1 MQPEFSTAAIAGGL
15 INANGVSMV
24 FDHHIKRGLRL
35 AVILHLWLNLLLVTT
50 VQAAE
55 LPVQPQRWQLVSP
68 DQQIAVELVLSAETL
83 TYQVSYRG
91 KTVLKPSVL
100 GLVFKG
106 QRPLKSGLIADQI
119 WTDSLDSTWQ
129 PVWGQRRTIRDHFN
143 ALKVQLR
150 ETTAPGRQFTL
161 VFRCYND
168 GVAFRYQV
176 PAQAALSGDLVITDE
191 LTEFAFARNFS
202 TWWIEAYR
210 NLSFEYQYMNS
221 ALSSVSVAHTPLTLT
236 DDDIAVA
243 VHEAALVDYSS
254 MTLRNVTDNHITL
267 KADLMPWRGA
277 NPSAAGTGSDGQAQI
292 ERVYTKAPF
301 QSPWRTIQI
310 APTEAALLNSSLILN
325 LNEPMAEGT
334 DISYIKP
341 GKYMGIWWEMH
352 IGDKD
357 WSPGPKQGAT
367 TARAMQYIDFASK
380 HDIDGLLV
388 EGWNQGWEGQWWQRP
403 PTFSFT
409 RPVKGFDIDKVAAYA
424 KAKGVGLIGHHE
436 TAAGIGYYELQM
448 ADAFNYYQR
457 LGVHSVKMGYVGK
470 RLDGREWHD
479 GQYMVRHLQ
488 KVVETAAAHQVMVNA
503 HETVKDTGLS
513 RTYPNLMTRESV
525 RGMEYNGG
533 SPDTGNAPN
542 HTVIIPFTRGLSGP
556 IDFTPGIFNFNYQKH
571 RPNNRVPSTLVNQL
585 ALYVTL
591 YSPLQ
596 MVADL
601 PENYAPGGKLHPAFA
616 FIDAVPTDWQQSMAL
631 DGKIGQYLVMARQD
645 KHSERWF
652 VGATSNEQARTLT
665 LPLTF
670 LDPQQH
676 YDAVLYLDAPDAHW
690 QTNPMAYQ
698 IKRRTVSSKDVLELK
713 LAAGGGAA
721 LELVPR

>member
-1 MQPEFSTAAIAGGL
+1 MAFY
-15 INANGVSMV
+15 
-24 FDHHIKRGLRL
+24 HHIGRVLSL
-35 AVILHLWLNLLLVTT
+35 SVLLLIGV
-50 VQAAE
+50 VQAE
-55 LPVQPQRWQLVSP
+55 EQLTTPQKWQLLSP
-68 DQQIAVELVLSAETL
+68 DQQISVELVLSAEAL

-91 KTVLKPSVL
+91 KSVLKPSVL

-106 QRPLKSGLIADQI
+106 QPPLKSGLLADKISNRSQD
-119 WTDSLDSTWQ
+119 TSWQ
-129 PVWGQRRTIRDHFN
+129 PVWGQRSNIRDHFN
-143 ALKVQLR
+143 ELTLHLR
-150 ETTAPGRQFTL
+150 ESKVPGRQFTV
-161 VFRCYND
+161 VFRSYDD
-168 GVAFRYQV
+168 GVAFRYLL
-176 PAQAALSGDLVITDE
+176 PAQPALAGDLVITDE

-221 ALSSVSVAHTPLTLT
+221 ALSTVSVAHTPLTLT
-236 DDDIAVA
+236 DDGIAVA

-254 MTLRNVTDNHITL
+254 MTLRNITDNHITL
-267 KADLMPWRGA
+267 KADLMPWAGA
-277 NPSAAGTGSDGQAQI
+277 NSGNDTAAQV

-325 LNEPMAEGT
+325 LNEPMAAGT
-334 DISYIKP
+334 DTSYIKP

-352 IGDKD
+352 IGEKD
-357 WSPGPKQGAT
+357 WSPGPLQGAT
-367 TARAMQYIDFASK
+367 TARALQYIDFASQ

-409 RPVKGFDIDKVAAYA
+409 KPVKGFDIDKVAAYA

-436 TAAGIGYYELQM
+436 TAAGISYYEQQM
-448 ADAFNYYQR
+448 ADAFKYYQR
-457 LGVHSVKMGYVGK
+457 LGIHSVKMGYVGK

-479 GQYMVRHLQ
+479 GQYMVQHFK
-488 KVVETAAAHQVMVNA
+488 KVVDTAAAHQVMVNA

-601 PENYAPGGKLHPAFA
+601 PENYAPGGKVHPAFA
-616 FIDAVPTDWQQSMAL
+616 FIDAVPTDWQQSIAL
-631 DGKIGQYLVMARQD
+631 DGKIGQYLVVARQD

-652 VGATSNEQARTLT
+652 VGATSNEQARTLQ
-665 LPLTF
+665 LPLQF
-670 LDPQQH
+670 LQQNRS
-676 YDAVLYLDAPDAHW
+676 YDAVWYQDAADADW

-713 LAAGGGAA
+713 LAPGGGAA
-721 LELVPR
+721 IEFIPR

>member
-1 MQPEFSTAAIAGGL
+1 
-15 INANGVSMV
+15 MV
-24 FDHHIKRGLRL
+24 FYHLFSRVLGLS
-35 AVILHLWLNLLLVTT
+35 ILLLFAT
-50 VQAAE
+50 VQAEEQLA
-55 LPVQPQRWQLVSP
+55 QPQRWQLLSP
-68 DQQIAVELVLSAETL
+68 DQQIAVELALSAEAL

-91 KTVLKPSVL
+91 KAVLKPSVL
-100 GLVFKG
+100 GLAFKG
-106 QRPLKSGLIADQI
+106 QPLLKTGLLAEQV
-119 WTDSLDSTWQ
+119 STRSHDAQWQ
-129 PVWGQRRTIRDHFN
+129 PVWGQRAQIRDHYN
-143 ALKVQLR
+143 EITLNLR
-150 ETTAPGRQFTL
+150 ESAAPGRQFTL
-161 VFRCYND
+161 VFRSFDD

-176 PAQAALSGDLVITDE
+176 PAQTALAGDLVITDE

-221 ALSSVSVAHTPLTLT
+221 ALSTVSVAHTPLTLT
-236 DDDIAVA
+236 DGGIAVA

-254 MTLRNVTDNHITL
+254 MTLRNITDNHITL
-267 KADLMPWRGA
+267 KADLMPWQGA
-277 NPSAAGTGSDGQAQI
+277 NAGVNPGNDHAVQV

-325 LNEPMAEGT
+325 LNEPMAAGT
-334 DISYIKP
+334 DTSYIKP

-352 IGDKD
+352 IGEKD
-357 WSPGPKQGAT
+357 WSPGPLQGAT
-367 TARAMQYIDFASK
+367 TERAMQYIDFASQ

-409 RPVKGFDIDKVAAYA
+409 KPVKGFDIEKVAAYA

-436 TAAGIGYYELQM
+436 TAAGISYYEKQM
-448 ADAFNYYQR
+448 ADAFKYYQR

-479 GQYMVRHLQ
+479 GQYMVRHFK
-488 KVVETAAAHQVMVNA
+488 KVVDTAAAHKVMVNA

-616 FIDAVPTDWQQSMAL
+616 FIDAVPTDWQQSIAL
-631 DGKIGQYLVMARQD
+631 DGKIGQYLMMARQD
-645 KHSERWF
+645 KASERWF
-652 VGATSNEQARTLT
+652 VGATSNEQARTLQ
-665 LPLTF
+665 LPLQF
-670 LDPQQH
+670 LQQNRS
-676 YDAVLYLDAPDAHW
+676 YDAVWYQDAADAHW

-698 IKRRTVSSKDVLELK
+698 IKRRTVTSKDVLELK
-713 LAAGGGAA
+713 LAPGGGAA
-721 LELVPR
+721 IEFIPR

>member
-1 MQPEFSTAAIAGGL
+1 
-15 INANGVSMV
+15 MV
-24 FDHHIKRGLRL
+24 FYHLFSRVLGLS
-35 AVILHLWLNLLLVTT
+35 VLLLVAT
-50 VQAAE
+50 VQAEEQLA
-55 LPVQPQRWQLVSP
+55 QPQRWQLLSP
-68 DQQIAVELVLSAETL
+68 DQQIAVELALSAEAL

-91 KTVLKPSVL
+91 KAVLKPSVL
-100 GLVFKG
+100 GLAFKG
-106 QRPLKSGLIADQI
+106 QPLLKTGLLAENV
-119 WTDSLDSTWQ
+119 STRSHDAQWQ
-129 PVWGQRRTIRDHFN
+129 PVWGQRAQVRDHYN
-143 ALKVQLR
+143 EITLNLR
-150 ETTAPGRQFTL
+150 ESAAPGRQFTL
-161 VFRCYND
+161 VFRSFDD

-176 PAQAALSGDLVITDE
+176 PAQTALAGDLVITDE

-221 ALSSVSVAHTPLTLT
+221 ALSTVSVAHTPLTLT
-236 DDDIAVA
+236 DDGIAVA

-254 MTLRNVTDNHITL
+254 MTLRNITDNHITL
-267 KADLMPWRGA
+267 KADLMPWQGA
-277 NPSAAGTGSDGQAQI
+277 NATVNPGNDHAVQV

-334 DISYIKP
+334 DTSYIKP

-352 IGDKD
+352 IGEKD
-357 WSPGPKQGAT
+357 WSPGPLQGAT
-367 TARAMQYIDFASK
+367 TERAMQYIDFASQ

-409 RPVKGFDIDKVAAYA
+409 KPVQGFDIEKVAAYA

-436 TAAGIGYYELQM
+436 TAAGISYYEKQM
-448 ADAFNYYQR
+448 ADAFKYYQR

-479 GQYMVRHLQ
+479 GQYMVRHFK
-488 KVVETAAAHQVMVNA
+488 KVVDTAAAHKVMVNA

-616 FIDAVPTDWQQSMAL
+616 FIDAVPTDWQQSIAL

-645 KHSERWF
+645 KASERWF
-652 VGATSNEQARTLT
+652 VGATSNEQARTLQ
-665 LPLTF
+665 LPLQF
-670 LDPQQH
+670 LQQNRS
-676 YDAVLYLDAPDAHW
+676 YDAVWYQDAADAHW

-698 IKRRTVSSKDVLELK
+698 IKRRTVTSKDVLELK
-713 LAAGGGAA
+713 LAPGGGAA
-721 LELVPR
+721 IEFIPR

>member
-1 MQPEFSTAAIAGGL
+1 MTFYHQIS
-15 INANGVSMV
+15 
-24 FDHHIKRGLRL
+24 RGWTLS
-35 AVILHLWLNLLLVTT
+35 ILLLIGAVHAEEQLTT
-50 VQAAE
+50 
-55 LPVQPQRWQLVSP
+55 PQRWQLLSP
-68 DQQIAVELVLSAETL
+68 DQQISVELVLSGEAL

-91 KTVLKPSVL
+91 KAVLKPSVL
-100 GLVFKG
+100 GLEFKG
-106 QRPLKSGLIADQI
+106 QPPLKAGLLADEVKSRSQ
-119 WTDSLDSTWQ
+119 DLTWQ
-129 PVWGQRRTIRDHFN
+129 PVWGQRSKIRDHFN
-143 ALKVQLR
+143 ELTLSLHESQ
-150 ETTAPGRQFTL
+150 APGRQFTL
-161 VFRCYND
+161 VFRSYDD
-168 GVAFRYQV
+168 GVAFRYQLPTQ
-176 PAQAALSGDLVITDE
+176 PALAGDLVITDE

-221 ALSSVSVAHTPLTLT
+221 ALSTVSVAHTPLTLT
-236 DDDIAVA
+236 DDGIAVA

-254 MTLRNVTDNHITL
+254 MTLRNITDNQITL
-267 KADLMPWRGA
+267 KADLMPWGGA
-277 NPSAAGTGSDGQAQI
+277 NPALASDTLPD
-292 ERVYTKAPF
+292 RVYTKAPF

-325 LNEPMAEGT
+325 LNEPMAEGVDT
-334 DISYIKP
+334 RYIKP

-352 IGDKD
+352 IGEKD
-357 WSPGPKQGAT
+357 WSPGPLQGAT
-367 TARAMQYIDFASK
+367 TERALQYIDFASK

-409 RPVKGFDIDKVAAYA
+409 KPVTGFDIDKVAAYA

-436 TAAGIGYYELQM
+436 TAAGISYYEQQM

-457 LGVHSVKMGYVGK
+457 LGIHSVKMGYVGK

-479 GQYMVRHLQ
+479 GQYMVQHFK
-488 KVVETAAAHQVMVNA
+488 KVVDTAAAHQVMVNA

-571 RPNNRVPSTLVNQL
+571 RPNNRVPSTLTNQL

-616 FIDAVPTDWQQSMAL
+616 FIDAVPTDWQQSIAL
-631 DGKIGQYLVMARQD
+631 DGKIGQYLVVARQD

-652 VGATSNEQARTLT
+652 VGATSNEQARRLS
-665 LPLTF
+665 LPLSF
-670 LDPQQH
+670 LDADKT

-698 IKRRTVSSKDVLELK
+698 IKRRTVTSQSVLELP
-713 LAAGGGAA
+713 LAPGGGVAI
-721 LELVPR
+721 ELVPR

>member
-1 MQPEFSTAAIAGGL
+1 MTFYQQMKHG
-15 INANGVSMV
+15 
-24 FDHHIKRGLRL
+24 
-35 AVILHLWLNLLLVTT
+35 LWLSLVLFISA
-50 VQAAE
+50 VQAE
-55 LPVQPQRWQLVSP
+55 EQLTIPQKWQLLSP
-68 DQQIAVELVLSAETL
+68 DQQISVELVLSSEAL

-91 KTVLKPSVL
+91 KAVLKPSVL
-100 GLVFKG
+100 GLVFKD
-106 QRPLKSGLIADQI
+106 QPPLKTGLLVDKVSSRSQ
-119 WTDSLDSTWQ
+119 DSSWQ
-129 PVWGQRRTIRDHFN
+129 PVWGQRSKIRDHFN
-143 ALKVQLR
+143 ELTLQLH
-150 ETTAPGRQFTL
+150 ESKASGRQFTL
-161 VFRCYND
+161 VFRSYDD
-168 GVAFRYQV
+168 GVAFRYQL
-176 PAQAALSGDLVITDE
+176 PAQAALAGDLVITDE

-202 TWWIEAYR
+202 AWWVEAYR

-236 DDDIAVA
+236 DDGIAVA

-254 MTLRNVTDNHITL
+254 MTLRNITDNHITL
-267 KADLMPWRGA
+267 KADLMPWGGA
-277 NPSAAGTGSDGQAQI
+277 NPALASDTLPD
-292 ERVYTKAPF
+292 RVYTKAPF

-325 LNEPMAEGT
+325 LNEPMAAGT
-334 DISYIKP
+334 DTSYIKP

-352 IGDKD
+352 IGEKD
-357 WSPGPKQGAT
+357 WSPGALQGAT
-367 TARAMQYIDFASK
+367 TERAMQYIDFASQ

-409 RPVKGFDIDKVAAYA
+409 KPVKGFDIDKVAAYA
-424 KAKGVGLIGHHE
+424 KSKGVGLIGHHE
-436 TAAGIGYYELQM
+436 TAAGISYYEQQM
-448 ADAFNYYQR
+448 ADAFKYYQR

-479 GQYMVRHLQ
+479 GQLMVQHFK
-488 KVVETAAAHQVMVNA
+488 KVVDTAAAHQVMVNA

-645 KHSERWF
+645 KHSKRWF

-665 LPLTF
+665 LPLSF
-670 LDPQQH
+670 LDADKT

-690 QTNPMAYQ
+690 QNNPMAYQ
-698 IKRRTVSSKDVLELK
+698 IQRRTVHSKAVLA
-713 LAAGGGAA
+713 LALAPGGGAA
-721 LELVPR
+721 IEFVPR

>member
-1 MQPEFSTAAIAGGL
+1 
-15 INANGVSMV
+15 MV
-24 FDHHIKRGLRL
+24 FYHLFSRVLGLS
-35 AVILHLWLNLLLVTT
+35 VLLLVAT
-50 VQAAE
+50 VQAEEQLA
-55 LPVQPQRWQLVSP
+55 QPQRWQLLSP
-68 DQQIAVELVLSAETL
+68 DQQIAVELALSAEAL

-91 KTVLKPSVL
+91 KAVLKPSVL
-100 GLVFKG
+100 GLAFKG
-106 QRPLKSGLIADQI
+106 QPLLKTGLLAEQV
-119 WTDSLDSTWQ
+119 STRSHDAQWQ
-129 PVWGQRRTIRDHFN
+129 PVWGQRAQVREHYNEITLN
-143 ALKVQLR
+143 LR
-150 ETTAPGRQFTL
+150 ESAAPGRQFTL
-161 VFRCYND
+161 VFRSFDD

-176 PAQAALSGDLVITDE
+176 PAQTALAGDLVITDE

-221 ALSSVSVAHTPLTLT
+221 ALSTVSVAHTPLTLT
-236 DDDIAVA
+236 DDGIAVA

-254 MTLRNVTDNHITL
+254 MTLRNITDNHITL
-267 KADLMPWRGA
+267 KADLMPWQGA
-277 NPSAAGTGSDGQAQI
+277 NAGVNPGNDHAVQV

-325 LNEPMAEGT
+325 LNEPMAAGT
-334 DISYIKP
+334 DTSYIKP

-352 IGDKD
+352 IGEKD
-357 WSPGPKQGAT
+357 WSPGPLQGAT
-367 TARAMQYIDFASK
+367 TERAMQYIDFASQ

-409 RPVKGFDIDKVAAYA
+409 KPVKGFDIEKVAAYA

-436 TAAGIGYYELQM
+436 TAAGISYYEKQM
-448 ADAFNYYQR
+448 ADAFKYYQR

-479 GQYMVRHLQ
+479 GQYMVRHFK
-488 KVVETAAAHQVMVNA
+488 KVVDTAAAHKVMVNA

-616 FIDAVPTDWQQSMAL
+616 FIDAVPTDWQQSIAL

-645 KHSERWF
+645 KASEHWF
-652 VGATSNEQARTLT
+652 VGATSNEQARTLQ
-665 LPLTF
+665 LPLQF
-670 LDPQQH
+670 LQQNRS
-676 YDAVLYLDAPDAHW
+676 YDAVWYQDAADAHW

-698 IKRRTVSSKDVLELK
+698 IKRRTVTSKDVLELK
-713 LAAGGGAA
+713 LAPGGGAA
-721 LELVPR
+721 IEFIPR

>member
-1 MQPEFSTAAIAGGL
+1 MAFDRTNKLRGWLCVPVVLLCWLMAAA
-15 INANGVSMV
+15 
-24 FDHHIKRGLRL
+24 
-35 AVILHLWLNLLLVTT
+35 AV
-50 VQAAE
+50 AAE
-55 LPVQPQRWQLVSP
+55 EQRWQLLSP
-68 DQQIAVELVLSAETL
+68 DKQIALELVLSQDAL

-91 KTVLKPSVL
+91 KAVLKPSVL
-100 GLVFKG
+100 GLAFKG
-106 QRPLKSGLIADQI
+106 QPLLKTGLLADKV
-119 WTDSLDSTWQ
+119 STRSHDAQWQ
-129 PVWGQRRTIRDHFN
+129 PVWGQRAQIRDHYN
-143 ALKVQLR
+143 EITLQLR
-150 ETTAPGRQFTL
+150 ESAAPGRQFTL
-161 VFRCYND
+161 VFRSFDD

-176 PAQAALSGDLVITDE
+176 PAQAALAGELVISDE

-202 TWWIEAYR
+202 AWWVEAYR

-236 DDDIAVA
+236 DDGIAVA
-243 VHEAALVDYSS
+243 VHEASLVDYSS
-254 MTLRNVTDNHITL
+254 MTLRNITDNHITL
-267 KADLMPWRGA
+267 KADLMPWGGA
-277 NPSAAGTGSDGQAQI
+277 NAGMDSSATVD
-292 ERVYTKAPF
+292 RVYTKAPF

-325 LNEPMAEGT
+325 LNEPMAAGT
-334 DISYIKP
+334 DTSYIKP

-352 IGDKD
+352 IGEKD
-357 WSPGPKQGAT
+357 WSPGPLQGAT

-409 RPVKGFDIDKVAAYA
+409 KPVKGFDIDKVAAYA
-424 KAKGVGLIGHHE
+424 KAKGVELIGHHE
-436 TAAGIGYYELQM
+436 TAAGISYYEQQM
-448 ADAFNYYQR
+448 ADAFKYYQR

-479 GQYMVRHLQ
+479 GQYMVRHFK
-488 KVVETAAAHQVMVNA
+488 KVVDTAAAHQVMVNA

-533 SPDTGNAPN
+533 SPDSGNLPN

-631 DGKIGQYLVMARQD
+631 DGKIGQYLVIARQE

-652 VGATSNEQARTLT
+652 VGATTNEQARTLQ
-665 LPLTF
+665 LPLQF
-670 LDPQQH
+670 LDKNRS
-676 YDAVLYLDAPDAHW
+676 YDLVMYQDAADADW

-698 IKRRTVSSKDVLELK
+698 IQRRKVSSMDVLTLQ
-713 LAAGGGAA
+713 LAPGGGAA
-721 LELVPR
+721 LELIPR

>member
-1 MQPEFSTAAIAGGL
+1 MACYRTKQ
-15 INANGVSMV
+15 
-24 FDHHIKRGLRL
+24 RL
-35 AVILHLWLNLLLVTT
+35 GWLCLPAWLLGFLLTMAVG
-50 VQAAE
+50 AAE
-55 LPVQPQRWQLVSP
+55 PLSKSQRWQLLSP
-68 DQQIAVELVLSAETL
+68 DKQIALELVLSQDAL

-91 KTVLKPSVL
+91 KAVLKPSVL
-100 GLVFKG
+100 GLAFKG
-106 QRPLKSGLIADQI
+106 QPLLKTGLLADNV
-119 WTDSLDSTWQ
+119 STRSYDANWQ
-129 PVWGQRRTIRDHFN
+129 PVWGQRAQIRDHYN
-143 ALKVQLR
+143 EITLNLR
-150 ETTAPGRQFTL
+150 ESVAPGRQFTL
-161 VFRCYND
+161 VFRSFDD

-176 PAQAALSGDLVITDE
+176 PAQAALAGDLVITDE

-202 TWWIEAYR
+202 AWWIEAYR

-236 DDDIAVA
+236 DDGIAVA

-254 MTLRNVTDNHITL
+254 MTLRNITDNHITL
-267 KADLMPWRGA
+267 KADLMPWGGA
-277 NPSAAGTGSDGQAQI
+277 NASGANAGANTGTDSAVAV

-325 LNEPMAEGT
+325 LNEPMAAGT

-352 IGDKD
+352 IGEKD

-367 TARAMQYIDFASK
+367 TERAMQYIDFASQ
-380 HDIDGLLV
+380 HDIDGILV

-403 PTFSFT
+403 PTFNFT
-409 RPVKGFDIDKVAAYA
+409 KPVKGFDIDKVAAYA

-436 TAAGIGYYELQM
+436 TAAGIRYYEQQM
-448 ADAFNYYQR
+448 ADAFAYYQR

-470 RLDGREWHD
+470 RLDGLEWHD
-479 GQYMVRHLQ
+479 GQFMVQHFQ
-488 KVVETAAAHQVMVNA
+488 KVVDTAAAHQVMVNA

-533 SPDTGNAPN
+533 SPDTGNQPN

-571 RPNNRVPSTLVNQL
+571 RPHNRVPSTLANQL

-601 PENYAPGGKLHPAFA
+601 PENYAPGGKMHPAFA
-616 FIDAVPTDWQQSMAL
+616 FINAVPTDWQQSMAL

-652 VGATSNEQARTLT
+652 VGATTNEQARTLQ
-665 LPLTF
+665 LPLEF
-670 LDPQQH
+670 LANDRS
-676 YDAVLYLDAPDAHW
+676 YDLVIYQDGADAHW

-698 IKRRTVSSKDVLELK
+698 IQRRKVRSMDVLTLQ
-713 LAAGGGAA
+713 LAPGGGAA
-721 LELVPR
+721 LELIPR

>member
-1 MQPEFSTAAIAGGL
+1 MAFYHLFSRVLGL
-15 INANGVSMV
+15 SV
-24 FDHHIKRGLRL
+24 
-35 AVILHLWLNLLLVTT
+35 LLLVAT
-50 VQAAE
+50 VQAEEQLA
-55 LPVQPQRWQLVSP
+55 QPQRWQLLSP
-68 DQQIAVELVLSAETL
+68 DQQIAVELALSAEAL

-91 KTVLKPSVL
+91 KAVLKPSVL
-100 GLVFKG
+100 GFAFKG
-106 QRPLKSGLIADQI
+106 QPLLKTGLLAENV
-119 WTDSLDSTWQ
+119 STRSHDAQWQ
-129 PVWGQRRTIRDHFN
+129 PVWGQRAQIRDHYN
-143 ALKVQLR
+143 EITLNLR
-150 ETTAPGRQFTL
+150 ESAAPGRQFTL
-161 VFRCYND
+161 VFRSFDD

-176 PAQAALSGDLVITDE
+176 PAQAALAGDLVITDE

-221 ALSSVSVAHTPLTLT
+221 ALSTVSVAHTPLTLT
-236 DDDIAVA
+236 DDGIAVS

-254 MTLRNVTDNHITL
+254 MTLRNITDNHITL
-267 KADLMPWRGA
+267 KADLMPWGGA
-277 NPSAAGTGSDGQAQI
+277 NPALASDTLPD
-292 ERVYTKAPF
+292 RVYTKAPF

-310 APTEAALLNSSLILN
+310 APNEAALLNSSLILN
-325 LNEPMAEGT
+325 LNEPMAAGT
-334 DISYIKP
+334 DTSYIKP

-352 IGDKD
+352 IGEKD
-357 WSPGPKQGAT
+357 WSPGPLQGAT
-367 TARAMQYIDFASK
+367 TERAMQYIDFASQ

-409 RPVKGFDIDKVAAYA
+409 KPVKGFDIDKVAAYA
-424 KAKGVGLIGHHE
+424 KSKGVGLIGHHE
-436 TAAGIGYYELQM
+436 TAAGISYYEKQM

-457 LGVHSVKMGYVGK
+457 LGVYSVKMGYVGK

-479 GQYMVRHLQ
+479 GQYMVRHFK
-488 KVVETAAAHQVMVNA
+488 KVVDTAAAHKVMVNA

-616 FIDAVPTDWQQSMAL
+616 FIDAVPTDWQQSIAL
-631 DGKIGQYLVMARQD
+631 DGKIGQYLVIARQD
-645 KHSERWF
+645 KASERWF
-652 VGATSNEQARTLT
+652 VGATSNEQARTLQMS
-665 LPLTF
+665 LQF
-670 LDPQQH
+670 LQQNRS
-676 YDAVLYLDAPDAHW
+676 YDAVWYQDAADAHW

-698 IKRRTVSSKDVLELK
+698 IKRRTVTSKDVLELK
-713 LAAGGGAA
+713 LAPGGGAA
-721 LELVPR
+721 IEFIPR

>member
-1 MQPEFSTAAIAGGL
+1 MAFYHLFSRVLGL
-15 INANGVSMV
+15 SV
-24 FDHHIKRGLRL
+24 
-35 AVILHLWLNLLLVTT
+35 WLLVAT
-50 VQAAE
+50 VQAEE
-55 LPVQPQRWQLVSP
+55 LLAQPQRWQLLSP
-68 DQQIAVELVLSAETL
+68 DQQIAVELALSAEAL

-91 KTVLKPSVL
+91 KAVLKPSVL
-100 GLVFKG
+100 GFAFKG
-106 QRPLKSGLIADQI
+106 QPLLKTGLLAENVNTRSHDAQ
-119 WTDSLDSTWQ
+119 WQ
-129 PVWGQRRTIRDHFN
+129 PVWGQRAQVRDHYN
-143 ALKVQLR
+143 EITLNLR
-150 ETTAPGRQFTL
+150 ERAAPGRQFTL
-161 VFRCYND
+161 VFRSFDD
-168 GVAFRYQV
+168 GVAFRYQL
-176 PAQAALSGDLVITDE
+176 PAQAALAGDLVITDE

-221 ALSSVSVAHTPLTLT
+221 ALSTVSVAHTPLTLT
-236 DDDIAVA
+236 DDGIAVA

-254 MTLRNVTDNHITL
+254 MTLRNITDNHITL
-267 KADLMPWRGA
+267 KADLMPWKGANAGA
-277 NPSAAGTGSDGQAQI
+277 NPGNDSAAQV

-334 DISYIKP
+334 DTSYIKP

-352 IGDKD
+352 IGEKD
-357 WSPGPKQGAT
+357 WSPGPLQGAT
-367 TARAMQYIDFASK
+367 TERAMQYIDFASQ

-409 RPVKGFDIDKVAAYA
+409 KPVKGFDIDKVAAYA
-424 KAKGVGLIGHHE
+424 KSKGVGLIGHHE
-436 TAAGIGYYELQM
+436 TAAGISYYEKQM

-479 GQYMVRHLQ
+479 GQYMVQHFK
-488 KVVETAAAHQVMVNA
+488 KVVDTAAAHKVMVNA

-571 RPNNRVPSTLVNQL
+571 RPNNRVPSTLTNQL

-616 FIDAVPTDWQQSMAL
+616 FIDAVPTDWQQSIAL
-631 DGKIGQYLVMARQD
+631 DGKIGQYLVIARQD
-645 KHSERWF
+645 KDSERWF
-652 VGATSNEQARTLT
+652 VGASSNEQARTLQ
-665 LPLTF
+665 LPLQF
-670 LDPQQH
+670 LQQNRS
-676 YDAVLYLDAPDAHW
+676 YDAVWYQDAADAHW

-698 IKRRTVSSKDVLELK
+698 IKRRTVTSKDVLELK
-713 LAAGGGAA
+713 LAPGGGAA
-721 LELVPR
+721 IELIPR

>member
-1 MQPEFSTAAIAGGL
+1 MTFYQQMKHG
-15 INANGVSMV
+15 
-24 FDHHIKRGLRL
+24 
-35 AVILHLWLNLLLVTT
+35 LWLSLVLFISA
-50 VQAAE
+50 VQAEEQLTA
-55 LPVQPQRWQLVSP
+55 PQRWQLLSP
-68 DQQIAVELVLSAETL
+68 DQQISVELVLSGEAL

-91 KTVLKPSVL
+91 KAVLKPSVL
-100 GLVFKG
+100 GLVFKD
-106 QRPLKSGLIADQI
+106 QPPLKTGLLVDKVSSRSQ
-119 WTDSLDSTWQ
+119 DLNWQ
-129 PVWGQRRTIRDHFN
+129 PVWGQRSNIRDHFN
-143 ALKVQLR
+143 ELTLQLH
-150 ETTAPGRQFTL
+150 ESKAPGRQFTL
-161 VFRCYND
+161 VFRSYDD
-168 GVAFRYQV
+168 GVAFRYQL
-176 PAQAALSGDLVITDE
+176 PAQAALAGDLVITDE

-202 TWWIEAYR
+202 AWWVEAYR

-236 DDDIAVA
+236 DDGIAVA

-254 MTLRNVTDNHITL
+254 MTLRNITDNHITL
-267 KADLMPWRGA
+267 KADLMPWGGA
-277 NPSAAGTGSDGQAQI
+277 NPALASDTLPD
-292 ERVYTKAPF
+292 RVYTKAPF

-325 LNEPMAEGT
+325 LNEPMAAGT
-334 DISYIKP
+334 DTSYIKP

-352 IGDKD
+352 IGEKD
-357 WSPGPKQGAT
+357 WSPGPLQGAT
-367 TARAMQYIDFASK
+367 TERAMQYIDFASQ

-409 RPVKGFDIDKVAAYA
+409 KPVKGFDIDKVAAYA
-424 KAKGVGLIGHHE
+424 KSKGVGLIGHHE
-436 TAAGIGYYELQM
+436 TAAGITYYEQQM
-448 ADAFNYYQR
+448 VDAFKYYQR

-479 GQYMVRHLQ
+479 GQYMVQHFK
-488 KVVETAAAHQVMVNA
+488 KVVDTAAAHQVMVNA

-645 KHSERWF
+645 KHSKRWF

-665 LPLTF
+665 LPLSF
-670 LDPQQH
+670 LDADKT

-690 QTNPMAYQ
+690 QNNPMAYQ
-698 IKRRTVSSKDVLELK
+698 IQRRTVHSKAVLA
-713 LAAGGGAA
+713 LALAPGGGAA
-721 LELVPR
+721 IEFVPR

>member
-1 MQPEFSTAAIAGGL
+1 
-15 INANGVSMV
+15 MV
-24 FDHHIKRGLRL
+24 FYHLFSRVLGLS
-35 AVILHLWLNLLLVTT
+35 VLLLVAT
-50 VQAAE
+50 VQAEEQLA
-55 LPVQPQRWQLVSP
+55 QPQRWHLLSP
-68 DQQIAVELVLSAETL
+68 DQQNAVELALSAEAL

-91 KTVLKPSVL
+91 KAVLKPSVL
-100 GLVFKG
+100 GLAFKG
-106 QRPLKSGLIADQI
+106 QPLLKTGLLAENV
-119 WTDSLDSTWQ
+119 STRSHDAQWQ
-129 PVWGQRRTIRDHFN
+129 PVWGQRAQIRDHYN
-143 ALKVQLR
+143 EITLNLR
-150 ETTAPGRQFTL
+150 ESAAPGRQFTL
-161 VFRCYND
+161 VFRSFDD

-176 PAQAALSGDLVITDE
+176 PAQTALAGDLVITDE

-221 ALSSVSVAHTPLTLT
+221 ALSTVSVAHTPLTLT
-236 DDDIAVA
+236 DDGIAVA

-254 MTLRNVTDNHITL
+254 MTLRNITDNHITL
-267 KADLMPWRGA
+267 KADLMPWQGA
-277 NPSAAGTGSDGQAQI
+277 NAGVNPGNDHAVQV

-334 DISYIKP
+334 DTSYIKP

-352 IGDKD
+352 IGEKD
-357 WSPGPKQGAT
+357 WSPGPLQGAT
-367 TARAMQYIDFASK
+367 TERAMQYIDFASQ

-409 RPVKGFDIDKVAAYA
+409 KPVKGFDIEKVAAYA

-436 TAAGIGYYELQM
+436 TAAGISYYEKQM
-448 ADAFNYYQR
+448 ADAFKYYQR

-479 GQYMVRHLQ
+479 GQYMVRHF
-488 KVVETAAAHQVMVNA
+488 KNVVDTAAAHKVMVNA

-616 FIDAVPTDWQQSMAL
+616 FIDTVPTDWRQSIAL

-645 KHSERWF
+645 KDSERWF
-652 VGATSNEQARTLT
+652 VGATSNEQARTLQ
-665 LPLTF
+665 LPLQF
-670 LDPQQH
+670 LQQNRS
-676 YDAVLYLDAPDAHW
+676 YDAVWYQDAADAHW

-698 IKRRTVSSKDVLELK
+698 IKRRTVTSKDVLELK
-713 LAAGGGAA
+713 LAPGGGAA
-721 LELVPR
+721 IEFIPR